1 MIEVI
6 SGVGLLEV
14 RARGLFFALW
24 TAADYDCSQT
34 KARSRYSVGM
44 MKLSE
49 AIRLGAM
56 LRPQAFGVG
65 SDENGDCALGAAVR
79 AASCPIHAARDGD
92 ASTREE
98 KPGVAMV
105 SVDFPIEWNL
115 AYFSTCPECAETLP
129 RYSLIPH
136 LNDKHRWT
144 REQIADLVKVWELLD
159 RRHTSQPATQQHAL
173 APA

>member
-6 SGVGLLEV
+6 SGVGYWKSGSAGYSSRGGRLRITIV
-14 RARGLFFALW
+14 RRPKPNRAMVVA
-24 TAADYDCSQT
+24 
-34 KARSRYSVGM
+34 

-56 LRPQAFGVG
+56 LRPQSFGIG
-65 SDENGDCALGAAVR
+65 SDEHGDCALGAAVR
-79 AASCPIHAARDGD
+79 AAGCPVHAARDGD
-92 ASTREE
+92 MSTREE
-98 KPGVAMV
+98 RPGVAMV

-144 REQIADLVKVWELLD
+144 REQIADQVEIWE
-159 RRHTSQPATQQHAL
+159 RQVAASTEPMPQSHAL